1 MVFNLAEFMSFI
13 LIRKDNDQG
22 IERDLFNFEV
32 NAYLASDSTLKFK
45 IKFDN
50 PQLIS
55 LDRHNIDYIR
65 A

>member
-1 MVFNLAEFMSFI
+1 MSFI

-22 IERDLFNFEV
+22 SNEV